1 MIESNSPVFGNGY
14 SLKYFKALFIL
25 FIPMSI
31 LEIFIAFGSVT
42 LRFFMSGDNESR
54 FYAYLSVQA
63 QLMLNWFN
71 LLLIILASVF
81 IFLNKKKIFSL
92 VFLLKYPLILLGE
105 GYIFYLK
112 TVDFPYDPAYLTGY
126 LGSIVSFLFFYVP
139 HLIYLGARIRSSHD
153 RSSE

>member
-71 LLLIILASVF
+71 L
-81 IFLNKKKIFSL
+81 
-92 VFLLKYPLILLGE
+92 
-105 GYIFYLK
+105 
-112 TVDFPYDPAYLTGY
+112 
-126 LGSIVSFLFFYVP
+126 
-139 HLIYLGARIRSSHD
+139 
-153 RSSE
+153 